1 MKTVP
6 NPRVKKVVIA
16 HPAERWDGGFQ
27 IGVSEGL
34 IFG

>member
-1 MKTVP
+1 VMGAECFGQKI
-6 NPRVKKVVIA
+6 VIA